1 MANHKSAIKRHRQSL
16 KRRSHNRLAK
26 GLIRGAVKEVQAK
39 VAGAGSTGKD
49 RKAALAEAQAELRQA
64 EKLLAS
70 AASKKIIHHRSASRK
85 ISRLAKLVNTLQ
97 AS

>member
-26 GLIRGAVKEVQAK
+26 GLIRGAVKDVQEK
-39 VAGAGSTGKD
+39 VAGATAQT
-49 RKAALAEAQAELRQA
+49 RKEALKEAQTQLRQA

-70 AASKKIIHHRSASRK
+70 AAKKKIIHHRSASRK

-97 AS
+97 NASA

>member
-26 GLIRGAVKEVQAK
+26 GIIRGAVKNVQTVVSSASKDSKAK
-39 VAGAGSTGKD
+39 SLK
-49 RKAALAEAQAELRQA
+49 EAQANLRSA

-70 AASKKIIHHRSASRK
+70 AASKKIIHRKAASRK
-85 ISRLAKLVNTLQ
+85 ISRLAKLVNSLQ
-97 AS
+97 A